1 MARWVVLGIIEEYPN
16 EPDRLTAESRAAARH
31 GERVHQVLSRPE
43 YEEMRIEAAL
53 RAKRRRP
60 RDDDGR

>member
-1 MARWVVLGIIEEYPN
+1 MARWVVLGVIEEYPD
-16 EPDRLTAESRAAARH
+16 EPDRLTAEGRAAARY
-31 GERVHQVLSRPE
+31 GDRVHRVMSRPE

-60 RDDDGR
+60 RDGDG